1 MVEEIFK
8 MVLDKL
14 SDPLQLFSMVFI
26 LCLFIIVRMI
36 ITLLSRKEDIL
47 EALISELRANSM
59 SVRQAVTLLEFL
71 VYGKRPKE

>member
-71 VYGKRPKE
+71 VYGKRSKE